1 MTEKQRFYENK
12 IIWIIFPLILAMTCI
27 TLFNDPEILKNSFV
41 STILNLSVTIALL
54 LLIVFIPFLETE
66 YNSSGITYRFFPF
79 HLKKRTILWS
89 EVNSAYVREYK
100 PVLEY
105 GGWGIRGVFGK
116 NGRAYNVSGNIGLQL
131 ELKNGEKILLGTRK
145 KEELEKVI
153 EQLFK

>member
-1 MTEKQRFYENK
+1 MIEKQRFYENR
-12 IIWIIFPLILAMTCI
+12 IIWILFPLILTTTCI
-27 TLFNDPEILKNSFV
+27 PLFNDPEILKNSFV
-41 STILNLSVTIALL
+41 STALGLSLTIALL

-105 GGWGIRGVFGK
+105 GGWGLRGLGAK
-116 NGRAYNVSGNIGLQL
+116 KAYNVSGNIGLQL
-131 ELKNGEKILLGTRK
+131 ELKNGKTILFGTRK
-145 KEELEKVI
+145 REELEKVI
-153 EQLFK
+153 GQLFK